1 MKEGA
6 AMFVRTWKKGNKH
19 YASVVKSVR
28 NGKKV
33 DQKTVVYLGEVSENQ
48 IPYLKAAYSSV
59 KPKLV
64 YKDGTVYEG

>member
-1 MKEGA
+1 MY
-6 AMFVRTWKKGNKH
+6 VRSWKKGNKF

-33 DQKTVVYLGEVSENQ
+33 SQETVLYLGEVTENQ
-48 IPYLKAAYSSV
+48 IPYLKAAYASN

-64 YKDGTVYEG
+64 YNDGTEYAG

>member
-6 AMFVRTWKKGNKH
+6 DMYVRTWKKGHKF

-28 NGKKV
+28 KGNHV
-33 DQKTVVYLGEVSENQ
+33 SQETVLYLGEVYENQ
-48 IPYLKAAYSSV
+48 IPYLKAAYASH

-64 YKDGTVYEG
+64 YNDGTEYVG